1 MNLILEDSESVT
13 EYSYLD
19 AVFAAAPELCE
30 LHWLITD
37 IEASERVLGSEPVLI
52 DGHALNEILQAKHI
66 QFRWAVFSGF
76 KVKPLKLP
84 DALPYADGNEAL
96 WTGSPKPQVEDAAIE
111 IVCWDSSATL
121 FIQVSESLEKKLRTL
136 YPDIKDLDEMNKK

>member
-37 IEASERVLGSEPVLI
+37 IEASDEVLGSEPVLI

-76 KVKPLKLP
+76 KIKPLKLP
-84 DALPYADGNEAL
+84 DAYHMQMAMGLYGQGHPSHRSKMQRLKLYVGIAVQPSLFRLTEA
-96 WTGSPKPQVEDAAIE
+96 
-111 IVCWDSSATL
+111 
-121 FIQVSESLEKKLRTL
+121 
-136 YPDIKDLDEMNKK
+136 